1 VPWVALD
8 VAIAVLPL
16 VGIVLV
22 LLGLWRSV
30 KAFPRTAGEAGE
42 SVGAA
47 SDRLAAT
54 QAAGA
59 DRR

>member
-16 VGIVLV
+16 VGIGLV
-22 LLGLWRSV
+22 LLRLWRSV
-30 KAFPRTAGEAGE
+30 SVFTRTTGEAGE
-42 SVGAA
+42 TVGAA
-47 SDRLAAT
+47 TDRLAAA

-59 DRR
+59 RPR